1 MPRSTKPAA
10 PAPARRGRPRQFDYD
25 AALDAALRTFW
36 QRGFTG
42 TSVDHLT
49 EAMRLNRPSLYAAF
63 GNKDAAYAAAIERYA
78 GTLGREYVAA
88 LHEPATLRAGL
99 MAFFAAV
106 IDVVTGRHGPTGCVV
121 ACTLPAEAG
130 RSPAARRQLAGAF
143 ADIDAAVLARLR
155 RARAAGELP
164 ASADVNA
171 LAPLIVGTMFGIS
184 IRGRSG
190 LAARAH
196 PHRPRA
202 GRPRRAA
209 ALTSRH
215 RHRTSGAC

>member
-1 MPRSTKPAA
+1 MSRQDRSVPRSTKPPG

-25 AALDAALRTFW
+25 EALDAALRTFW

-78 GTLGREYVAA
+78 LTVGREFVAA
-88 LHEPATLRAGL
+88 LNKPATLRAGL
-99 MAFFAAV
+99 TAFFAAV

-130 RSPAARRQLAGAF
+130 SSTVAREQLAGAF

-155 RARAAGELP
+155 RARADGELP
-164 ASADVNA
+164 ASADVQV
-171 LAPLIVGTMFGIS
+171 LAQLIVGTMFGIS
-184 IRGRSG
+184 VRGRSG
-190 LAARAH
+190 ASRRELTRIARAQVDLVA
-196 PHRPRA
+196 PPPA
-202 GRPRRAA
+202 G
-209 ALTSRH
+209 
-215 RHRTSGAC
+215 